1 MSATNELFDGIVP
14 FVHVAEE
21 RSFRRAAAR
30 LGVTT
35 AAVSKAIQRLEAEVG
50 VALLLRTS
58 RSVTITREGEAFLAH
73 CREAVRAVGAA
84 REEAKDARRRPR
96 GEVHLTMSPVL
107 ATPVVRELPRLSER
121 HPALR
126 FRITVSDRLLR
137 VVEEG
142 IDVALRLGAPED
154 SSLVGRLL
162 RQPRWVTVAA
172 PRYLARAGTPATVAE
187 LARHAC
193 LRFVGPN
200 GKPRSF
206 WFVDHTTGTGRAHTV
221 DGPLLV
227 DQGERLLDASLA
239 GMGICQVL
247 DLMVEEH
254 LREGRLVEVLAQ
266 HAAPGPEIHALY
278 ARDRARSANV
288 RVTVSFLAEIFGPPG
303 DRRPE
308 PISLAER

>member
-1 MSATNELFDGIVP
+1 MSATNDLFDGILP

-30 LGVTT
+30 LGVST
-35 AAVSKAIQRLEAEVG
+35 AAVSKAIQRLEADVG

-58 RSVTITREGEAFLAH
+58 RSVAITPEGEAFLVH
-73 CREAVRAVGAA
+73 CRDAVRAVGAA
-84 REEAKDARRRPR
+84 RELAKDARQRPR

-107 ATPVVRELPRLSER
+107 ATPVVRELPRLTER

-126 FRITVSDRLLR
+126 FRITISDRLLR
-137 VVEEG
+137 VVDEG
-142 IDVALRLGAPED
+142 VDVAVRLGAPED
-154 SSLVGRLL
+154 SGLVGRLL

-172 PRYLARAGTPATVAE
+172 PRYLARSGTPTTAAE

-193 LRFVGPN
+193 LRFVRPN
-200 GKPRSF
+200 GKPRGF
-206 WFVDHTTGTGRAHTV
+206 WFVDPATGSAVAHTV

-227 DQGERLLDASLA
+227 DQGERLLDAAIA

-254 LREGRLVEVLAQ
+254 LRAGRLVEVLGRYG
-266 HAAPGPEIHALY
+266 APGPEIHALY
-278 ARDRARSANV
+278 ARERGRSPNV
-288 RVTVSFLAEIFGPPG
+288 RVTVAFLAEVLGPTGERRSEPE
-303 DRRPE
+303 RRP
-308 PISLAER
+308 